1 MAVQDLPWQTGR
13 ALQESLPYLFSCP
26 RRMRFGAV
34 PVSVAVPPMLA
45 AYGMEMRK
53 PFHMLFLYSSSF
65 FKSERTSLV
74 ISFSSAR
81 SLL

>member
-1 MAVQDLPWQTGR
+1 MKNTSLFPRIYRIFRDG
-13 ALQESLPYLFSCP
+13 LPYLFSCP

-45 AYGMEMRK
+45 AYGIEMRK
-53 PFHMLFLYSSSF
+53 PFHIFVLYSSSF
-65 FKSERTSLV
+65 FKSERASLAT
-74 ISFSSAR
+74 SFSSVR